1 YAPQAMFMI
10 GFVYAEEL
18 KDYLTADR
26 TFNQLIEKYPESEM
40 AQTARW
46 MLDNLEKPLPKFED
60 LDDLNRQIEEK
71 SN

>member
-1 YAPQAMFMI
+1 MFMI

-18 KDYLTADR
+18 KDFTMADR
-26 TFNQLIEKYPESEM
+26 TFNDVITKYPDTEM

-60 LDDLNRQIEEK
+60 LDDLNRQIDAK
-71 SN
+71 SD